1 MEPFL
6 EVSCGRVF
14 ASTAHASLSGAKF
27 ERVWHRPA
35 SLTWSSVDA
44 RYADKDRPI
53 ARKALVSAAA
63 LLCALNYVGL
73 RRCAA
78 VGKAASAWRYGQ
90 YLR

>member
-1 MEPFL
+1 MVGYLNLLLMP
-6 EVSCGRVF
+6 
-14 ASTAHASLSGAKF
+14 LSGAKF
-27 ERVWHRPA
+27 ERVWRRPA

-63 LLCALNYVGL
+63 LLCALDYVGL

-78 VGKAASAWRYGQ
+78 VGKAASAWRCGQ